1 MTKPLIPAIRL
12 SFKLISFHQPGTKSL
27 HMKLRNLFCLIL
39 LTLAIYSCRKE
50 PVIAHKEG
58 YVSVEGGKIWYR
70 ILGNGKKT
78 PLLLMHGGPGG
89 THRSF
94 YQFEAIAKDRP
105 LILFD
110 QLGSG
115 KSGVHQDTTL
125 LKVEKFVGQV
135 QALRQALDL
144 KEVYLHGHSWGT
156 ALALESY
163 LAHPEG
169 VKGIVFNSPYF
180 STPLWEAD
188 ADTLITFL
196 PDSIQ
201 MAIEIGEREGNF
213 TSKPYRD
220 ADRFFMKNY
229 GIRKEKP
236 SNPWDTVK
244 AERNDF
250 IYNYMWGPTEFT
262 ATGSLKKYD
271 RFESLKEIKVPTI
284 FITGEFDEARPNT
297 VKRFQS
303 QVMNSEFV
311 VIKGAGHGT
320 MHDNREQNIKVI
332 RDFLNRTDSLN
343 SNIKKN

>member
-1 MTKPLIPAIRL
+1 MGLRHFFYLLLFSLI
-12 SFKLISFHQPGTKSL
+12 
-27 HMKLRNLFCLIL
+27 IL
-39 LTLAIYSCRKE
+39 SCRKE
-50 PVIAHKEG
+50 PLTKHKEG

-70 ILGNGKKT
+70 ILGQGEKT
-78 PLLLMHGGPGG
+78 PVLLLHGGPGG

-94 YQFEAIAKDRP
+94 YQFEPIARDRQ

-125 LKVEKFVGQV
+125 LKVENFVAQV
-135 QALRQALDL
+135 QALREALKL
-144 KEVYLHGHSWGT
+144 EEVFLHGHSWGT

-180 STPLWEAD
+180 STSIWEAD
-188 ADTLITFL
+188 ADTLITYL

-201 MAIEIGEREGNF
+201 RAIETGEREGNF
-213 TSKPYRD
+213 TSEAYQN
-220 ADRFFMKNY
+220 ANRFFMKNY

-236 SNPWDTVK
+236 SNPWDTVQAK
-244 AERNDF
+244 RNDF

-262 ATGSLKKYD
+262 ATGTLKNYD
-271 RFESLKEIKVPTI
+271 RLESLKEINVPTL
-284 FITGEFDEARPNT
+284 FLTGEFDEARPTT

-303 QVMNSEFV
+303 RVMNSEFV
-311 VIKGAGHGT
+311 VIDGAGHGT
-320 MHDNREQNIKVI
+320 MHDNREQNVNAI
-332 RDFLNRTDSLN
+332 RDFWNRLDSQ
-343 SNIKKN
+343 

>member
-1 MTKPLIPAIRL
+1 
-12 SFKLISFHQPGTKSL
+12 
-27 HMKLRNLFCLIL
+27 MKFRNLSCLIL

-50 PVIAHKEG
+50 PVITHKEG

-70 ILGNGKKT
+70 ILGQGNQT

-94 YQFEAIAKDRP
+94 YQFESIAKDRP

-115 KSGVHQDTTL
+115 KSGFHKDTTL

-135 QALRQALDL
+135 QALREALDL
-144 KEVYLHGHSWGT
+144 EEVYLHGHSWGT

-213 TSKPYRD
+213 TSKAYRD

-229 GIRKEKP
+229 GVRKEKP
-236 SNPWDTVK
+236 ANPWDTVK

-262 ATGSLKKYD
+262 ATGSLKKYN
-271 RFESLKEIKVPTI
+271 RFESLKEINVPTI

-303 QVMNSEFV
+303 QVKNSEFA
-311 VIKGAGHGT
+311 VIEGAGHGT

-343 SNIKKN
+343 SDIKKN

>member
-1 MTKPLIPAIRL
+1 M
-12 SFKLISFHQPGTKSL
+12 
-27 HMKLRNLFCLIL
+27 NLKIL
-39 LTLAIYSCRKE
+39 FPFILMTLAFFSCREE
-50 PVIAHKEG
+50 PLTKHKEG
-58 YVSVEGGKIWYR
+58 YVSVQGGKIWYR
-70 ILGNGKKT
+70 ILGQGEKT
-78 PLLLMHGGPGG
+78 PVLFIHGGPGG

-94 YQFEAIAKDRP
+94 YQFEPIAQDRQ

-125 LKVEKFVGQV
+125 LKVENFVAQV
-135 QALRQALDL
+135 QALREALKL
-144 KEVYLHGHSWGT
+144 EEVFLHGHSWGT

-180 STPLWEAD
+180 STSIWEAD
-188 ADTLITFL
+188 ADTLITYL

-201 MAIEIGEREGNF
+201 QAIEIGEREGNF
-213 TSKPYRD
+213 ASKEYKN

-236 SNPWDTVK
+236 SNPWDTVQAK
-244 AERNDF
+244 RNDF

-262 ATGSLKKYD
+262 ATGTLKNYD
-271 RFESLKEIKVPTI
+271 RLESLKEINVPTL
-284 FITGEFDEARPNT
+284 FLTGEFDEARPTT

-303 QVMNSEFV
+303 RVMNSEFV
-311 VIKGAGHGT
+311 VIDGAGHGT
-320 MHDNREQNIKVI
+320 MHDNREQNVNAI
-332 RDFLNRTDSLN
+332 RDFWNRLDSQ
-343 SNIKKN
+343 